1 MAEKRQESGFTVTDR
16 RLFTEDGEL
25 RQEVRE
31 EARTAQGREPPV
43 AAGSRE
49 RDAAC
54 AIDSSSAGPEVPPMP
69 TAAEQQAQADAYR
82 KSSDALDSRVE
93 LSGHSAKEFEMTF
106 ERFMASLYMTAML
119 QLGLMHQ
126 QGEQPRMDIIGAR
139 QTIDTL
145 ALLAEKTK
153 GNLTSTEENFLQNSL
168 YEVRMAYVEVTNAL
182 SRPPQPGAATGT
194 RGVIAGMRF
203 HQLQHESASMKA
215 TLTVLGSGTSMGVPT
230 LGCDCAVCH
239 SSDPHDRRTRPS
251 IMLEYAGKVVLID
264 TTPDFYAQA
273 IRERITRVDAVF
285 YTHTHAD
292 HILGIDDLRPLSY
305 CHKPDEAAALC
316 ASGCG
321 RFPAQ
326 NVQLH
331 F

>member
-1 MAEKRQESGFTVTDR
+1 MAEKKQESGFTVTDR

-25 RQEVRE
+25 RREVQEE
-31 EARTAQGREPPV
+31 SEARKAVAPATPAEAAPAAAATAQEP
-43 AAGSRE
+43 
-49 RDAAC
+49 D
-54 AIDSSSAGPEVPPMP
+54 VPPMP

-153 GNLTSTEENFLQNSL
+153 GNLTPTEENFLQNSL

-194 RGVIAGMRF
+194 
-203 HQLQHESASMKA
+203 
-215 TLTVLGSGTSMGVPT
+215 T
-230 LGCDCAVCH
+230 
-239 SSDPHDRRTRPS
+239 
-251 IMLEYAGKVVLID
+251 
-264 TTPDFYAQA
+264 
-273 IRERITRVDAVF
+273 
-285 YTHTHAD
+285 
-292 HILGIDDLRPLSY
+292 
-305 CHKPDEAAALC
+305 
-316 ASGCG
+316 G
-321 RFPAQ
+321 R
-326 NVQLH
+326 
-331 F
+331 